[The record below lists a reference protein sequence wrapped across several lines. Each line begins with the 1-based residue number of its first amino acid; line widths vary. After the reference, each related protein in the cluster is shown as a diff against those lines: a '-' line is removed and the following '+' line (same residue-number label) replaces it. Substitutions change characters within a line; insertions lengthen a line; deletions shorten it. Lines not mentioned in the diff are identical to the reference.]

1 MNGDRNTEIICETIH
16 SSAAAQCLNMAFTA
30 VLEMIVATGVSPPE
44 VERKG
49 KPPVVVFFPVPDLR
63 L

>member
-1 MNGDRNTEIICETIH
+1 MIGETIH

-30 VLEMIVATGVSPPE
+30 VLEMIIATGVSPPE

-63 L
+63 V